1 MPTLVQWIHVTAA
14 VIGVGGIAFLSFVLL
29 PSLRVLAPEERD
41 QMMRAVAGRFRWV
54 SWSVIAL
61 LIVSGLYNVRQYY
74 WEVAWGRSWL
84 FLTTKIVLAFVV
96 FAISL
101 ALSLPFGVFDRLRRR
116 RQVWL
121 RIALGLGL
129 AVILI
134 SAYLR
139 RG

>member
-1 MPTLVQWIHVTAA
+1 MPTFIQWVHVAAA

-29 PSLRVLAPEERD
+29 PSIRVLSPEERD
-41 QMMRAVAGRFRWV
+41 QLMRAVAGRFRWV
-54 SWSVIAL
+54 SWSVVAL
-61 LIVSGLYNVRQYY
+61 LVASGLYNVRQYY

-84 FLTTKIVLAFVV
+84 LLSIKIGLAFVV
-96 FAISL
+96 FAISI
-101 ALSLPFGVFDRLRRR
+101 ALSLPLGIFDRLRKR
-116 RQVWL
+116 RQAWL